1 VPRVPGVHVR
11 FLGLK
16 AFWRLMRRRL
26 QHGAIVTLL
35 ERDLGHPQFRGL
47 ESKLADIIGEKNSSV
62 FDRL

>member
-1 VPRVPGVHVR
+1 
-11 FLGLK
+11 
-16 AFWRLMRRRL
+16 MRRRL